1 MKLRDYLLLEEKDK
15 ELVLTVGLPGT
26 GKSTYINQKY
36 KKHLIVSNDKLVEAY
51 GKKNNMTYNEAFD
64 AIGRDK
70 IIAMGKRN
78 FQKALKTGRDI
89 VLDNTNLTKKI
100 RKQYLDMAPPNY
112 KLVAVVFKLKSKELN
127 KRLKGREKETGKHI
141 PPDVMKKM
149 KGDYE
154 EPSKAEGFDEII
166 RA

>member
-36 KKHLIVSNDKLVEAY
+36 KKHLIVSNDKLVVAY

-89 VLDNTNLTKKI
+89 ILDNTNLTKKI
-100 RKQYLDMAPPNY
+100 RKEYLDITPPDY
-112 KLVAVVFKLKSKELN
+112 RLTAVVFKLKAGELN
-127 KRLKGREKETGKHI
+127 KRLKGREKETGKSI
-141 PPDVMKKM
+141 PKDVMKKM

-154 EPSKAEGFDEII
+154 EPSKAEGFDKII
-166 RA
+166 KV